1 MIARPGTGPGK
12 PRLAILHADAGRC
25 VSRGEL
31 GTAATARAVAILA
44 DVHGNL
50 PALEAV
56 LADVIARGITEVV
69 VAGDLLGLG
78 AGPNA
83 VVDRLVDVGATLL
96 RGNHEAD
103 YVGGHADPALRAA
116 WRADPVG
123 AALAWYL
130 DRLGPQRIALLT
142 ALPDRHWLDPATL
155 VTHGSA
161 RHLRDAIRAD
171 TPCADLAAMYAGVPA
186 RLTFSGHTHEAT
198 IRPAP
203 YGRAVNVGSVG
214 APLDGDPRAAYAV
227 ATRAPGAADGD
238 WAVAIARV
246 PYDVEAALAA
256 YTRAMGVPD
265 ATFLALVSRQLRTAR
280 RYVNPW
286 LALSATLRPDE
297 RTAALARFLIDDT

>member
-1 MIARPGTGPGK
+1 MAM
-12 PRLAILHADAGRC
+12 
-25 VSRGEL
+25 
-31 GTAATARAVAILA
+31 TARAVAILA

-56 LADVIARGITEVV
+56 LADLAARGIGEVV
-69 VAGDLLGLG
+69 VAGDLVGLG
-78 AGPNA
+78 ASPNA
-83 VVDRLVDVGATLL
+83 VVDRLAASGATLL

-116 WRADPVG
+116 WRGDPVS

-130 DRLGPQRIALLT
+130 DRLGPARIALLT
-142 ALPDRHWLDPATL
+142 ALPDRHWLDPVTL

-161 RHLRDAIRAD
+161 RQLRDAIRAD
-171 TPCADLAAMYAGVPA
+171 TPDADLAAMFAGVPT

-227 ATRAPGAADGD
+227 ATRAPGAADGA
-238 WAVAIARV
+238 WAVTLARV

-265 ATFLALVSRQLRTAR
+265 ATFLALVARQLRTAR
-280 RYVNPW
+280 RCVNPW
-286 LALSATLRPDE
+286 LALCATLHPDE
-297 RTAALARFLIDDT
+297 RSAALARFLADGS